1 MHIFCRKSV
10 VCFSRVFNNQGH
22 SRICAFIVFKP
33 KNILKIYRT
42 FTTPHSAINT
52 LIPQCDDSRHCPRR
66 VVGIPSPQQLRE
78 FLPHYSKIRI
88 DIVVE
93 NRWSDIVKE
102 GFNIGIQPDNKV
114 GKEMI
119 AI

>member
-1 MHIFCRKSV
+1 
-10 VCFSRVFNNQGH
+10 
-22 SRICAFIVFKP
+22 
-33 KNILKIYRT
+33 
-42 FTTPHSAINT
+42 
-52 LIPQCDDSRHCPRR
+52 
-66 VVGIPSPQQLRE
+66 
-78 FLPHYSKIRI
+78 
-88 DIVVE
+88 VVE